1 MTLSGMN
8 KQGGEQQAFVA
19 TPFVYAFIVIL
30 LCKHE
35 PWLVAVLRRGK
46 KKQEEEEGGKNTA

>member
-8 KQGGEQQAFVA
+8 KQGGEQQGFVA
-19 TPFVYAFIVIL
+19 TLFVYAFIVIL

-35 PWLVAVLRRGK
+35 PWLVAVLGRK
-46 KKQEEEEGGKNTA
+46 K